1 MERRAFS
8 SVALKETAHQ
18 QRWLMVFLLLAP
30 INALMVFDRVALI
43 VASPILQANLH
54 LTLMDLA
61 ILVSRVLWTYSLLQ
75 IPAGW
80 CVTKF
85 GEKRMM
91 LLALALWSVS
101 TLATPLA
108 QTFLG
113 LVMLRLLLG
122 LGQAPDWPASVAGV
136 RSWFVLAER
145 SRGTSIILA
154 GQYLGAAL
162 AGPVTTMIVAKSSWQ
177 TPFYLYGAI
186 GLVLA
191 VLWGRYYRERSG
203 EEAAPLETWPNAS
216 TKFLFLTLVRSRQ
229 FWCLGGTYACIL
241 FVASFITFLMP
252 HYLLEQRHVTYQ
264 TMGWL
269 VGIPPIFLWV
279 SVVMAGMI
287 ADGVLQRTNSVWM
300 ARVPLGG
307 VGCIFA
313 GCALEATAWMEGII
327 QATTCLCL
335 AFFFLGF
342 AQVSLWSAVQDL
354 TKHYTGI
361 LTGWTTACGN
371 IASAAGPILIAEV
384 VQTTGSWK
392 LGLALPLSAGFLGA
406 LLIWLTKPH
415 IPIPTAHAEADEV
428 EDNLGAVD
436 GQLLPAQAVSSG
448 EI

>member
-1 MERRAFS
+1 MERRPCPPL
-8 SVALKETAHQ
+8 ALWETAQ
-18 QRWLMVFLLLAP
+18 PQRWPMVFLLLAP
-30 INALMVFDRVALI
+30 INALMVFDRIALI
-43 VASPILQANLH
+43 VASPILQSNLH

-61 ILVSRVLWTYSLLQ
+61 ILVSSVLWTYSLLQ

-85 GEKRMM
+85 GEKRLM
-91 LLALALWSVS
+91 LLALVLWSVS
-101 TLATPLA
+101 TIATPLA

-113 LVMLRLLLG
+113 LVVLRLLLG

-136 RSWFVLAER
+136 RSSFVLAER
-145 SRGTSIILA
+145 SRGTSTILA

-162 AGPVTTMIVAKSSWQ
+162 AGPVTTMIVAKSNWQ
-177 TPFYLYGAI
+177 APFYLYGAT
-186 GLVLA
+186 GLILA
-191 VLWGRYYRERSG
+191 MLWIRYYRERRG
-203 EEAAPLETWPNAS
+203 EGAEPIEASSNISAKL
-216 TKFLFLTLVRSRQ
+216 LFDALIRSRQ

-252 HYLLEQRHVTYQ
+252 HYLLDQLHVTYQ

-269 VGIPPIFLWV
+269 VGIPPIFLWG

-287 ADGVLQRTNSVWM
+287 ADRILQRTGSVWM

-307 VGCIFA
+307 LGCILA
-313 GCALEATAWMEGII
+313 GCALEATSWMEGFIS
-327 QATTCLCL
+327 ATACLCL

-354 TKHYTGI
+354 SKHYTGV
-361 LTGWTTACGN
+361 LTGWTTAFGN
-371 IASAAGPILIAEV
+371 LASAAGPILIAEV
-384 VQTTGSWK
+384 VQSTGSWK
-392 LGLALPLSAGFLGA
+392 LGLSLPLGAGFLGA

-415 IPIPTAHAEADEV
+415 IPIPTANAELDED
-428 EDNLGAVD
+428 EDSCGAVD
-436 GQLLPAQAVSSG
+436 GHPLPTWPVSSG